1 MIGVKVTTTTGGER
15 KLSADDLLNRS
26 PVELDALF
34 QDSPA
39 GPIPRGR
46 AHGTIVAFPGRFF
59 AAPLSRVLGALA
71 WHGKDFHTETGD
83 LHNLISPVGVEAIR
97 ARVYEQGSW
106 LDDRPCVVL
115 DYSQTSTVAGWIR
128 DEIREVSPGVYLGLV
143 WGVGRLFGG
152 HRLVLRFVLTFETQE
167 QR

>member
-1 MIGVKVTTTTGGER
+1 MTTTLAPER
-15 KLSADDLLNRS
+15 TLTARDLLARTT
-26 PVELDALF
+26 VELDALF

-46 AHGTIVAFPGRFF
+46 SQGTIIAGPGRFF
-59 AAPLSRVLGALA
+59 AAPLSRVLGLLF
-71 WHGKDFHTETGD
+71 WHGKQFHPETSD
-83 LHNLISPVGVEAIR
+83 LHNLISPAGIQAIR
-97 ARVYEQGSW
+97 ARTFEQGSW

-115 DYSQTSTVAGWIR
+115 EYAQTSTVAGWIR

-152 HRLVLRFVLTFETQE
+152 HRLILRFALTFPPGDA
-167 QR
+167 